1 MLSSAL
7 KTGDTAIGLM
17 IPSPILFSKLNF
29 EVLPFSSSSSK
40 WGSRWPVVTASQ
52 CRFYNAGAVE
62 GVARRE
68 RHVLTACLHDPCNHD
83 AFCRLKEPHS
93 VLIEND
99 IINTTAMIAHEV
111 T

>member
-40 WGSRWPVVTASQ
+40 WGSRWPVSD
-52 CRFYNAGAVE
+52 CFMHSGRN
-62 GVARRE
+62 
-68 RHVLTACLHDPCNHD
+68 CNHD